1 MSARELRRLAV
12 EALGTGV
19 LSALVIGAGL
29 LAERFPAQTPMS
41 ADWLVALTGGVV
53 LAALMVTGGRFNPAL
68 MLADVM
74 AGRAEV
80 EPGAWRAGAQV
91 AGAILGVMAAHAVFD
106 MGAIQHGGRPL
117 TGAAVWAG
125 EAGATFVFVLAVT
138 LAMTRGRLIAS
149 AFAGLTL
156 AVVYL
161 ATPAM
166 SLANPALL
174 IARTLTD
181 SHLGVSAAGAAILL
195 GCQLVTAALAGLLST
210 ILIGDQKKRDCKS
223 STA

>member
-29 LAERFPAQTPMS
+29 LAERFPAQTPIG

-68 MLADVM
+68 TLADVL

-117 TGAAVWAG
+117 TGAAVWGG

-138 LAMTRGRLIAS
+138 LAMTRGRLIAG

-181 SHLGVSAAGAAILL
+181 SHLGVSAADAAILL
-195 GCQLVTAALAGLLST
+195 ACQIAGAVLAALAANALL
-210 ILIGDQKKRDCKS
+210 QMHRRV
-223 STA
+223 APR

>member
-1 MSARELRRLAV
+1 MNARELRRLAV

-29 LAERFPAQTPMS
+29 LAERFPAQTPIG
-41 ADWLVALTGGVV
+41 ADWLAALTGGVV

-68 MLADVM
+68 TLADVL

-91 AGAILGVMAAHAVFD
+91 AGAILGVMAAQAAFD
-106 MGAIQHGGRPL
+106 MGAIQHASRPL
-117 TGAAVWAG
+117 TGAAVWGG

-138 LAMTRGRLIAS
+138 LAMTRGRLIAG

-181 SHLGVSAAGAAILL
+181 SHLGVSAADAAILL
-195 GCQLVTAALAGLLST
+195 ACQIAGAVLAALAA
-210 ILIGDQKKRDCKS
+210 
-223 STA
+223 TALFQMHRRVAPR

>member
-1 MSARELRRLAV
+1 MKRHELRQLLV
-12 EALGTGV
+12 EAVGTAF

-29 LAERFPAQTPMS
+29 AAERFPAQMPMG

-53 LAALMVTGGRFNPAL
+53 LAVLMVSGGRFNPAL
-68 MLADVM
+68 TLADVL
-74 AGRAEV
+74 AGRREI

-91 AGAILGVMAAHAVFD
+91 AGAILGVMAAHALFD

-125 EAGATFVFVLAVT
+125 EAAATFVFVFAAILAT
-138 LAMTRGRLIAS
+138 ARGRLVGS
-149 AFAGLTL
+149 TFAGLTL

-181 SHLGVSAAGAAILL
+181 SHLGVSVADAAVLLACQIAAAVLAAFAASA
-195 GCQLVTAALAGLLST
+195 LVRRRLRRAAV
-210 ILIGDQKKRDCKS
+210 R
-223 STA
+223 

>member
-29 LAERFPAQTPMS
+29 LAERFPAQTPIG
-41 ADWLVALTGGVV
+41 ADWLAALTGGVV

-68 MLADVM
+68 TLADVL

-91 AGAILGVMAAHAVFD
+91 ASAILGVMAAQAAFD

-117 TGAAVWAG
+117 TGAAVWGG

-138 LAMTRGRLIAS
+138 LAMTRGRLIAG

-181 SHLGVSAAGAAILL
+181 SHLGVSAADAAILL
-195 GCQLVTAALAGLLST
+195 ACQIAGAVLAALAANALL
-210 ILIGDQKKRDCKS
+210 QMHRRV
-223 STA
+223 APR